1 MLKKLKMP
9 KPKSLDTSELGMS
22 EMDEMPEE
30 SSEEELAEG
39 EAEQASEDEGME
51 KHTGPKLD
59 NLSDE
64 DLLAEVKKRGLLS
77 QLESETGEESAE
89 DAYI

>member
-9 KPKSLDTSELGMS
+9 KPKSLDTSELDMS

-30 SSEEELAEG
+30 SPEEEAG
-39 EAEQASEDEGME
+39 ESKAEQASEDEGME
-51 KHTGPKLD
+51 KHTGPELKAV
-59 NLSDE
+59 SDE

>member
-9 KPKSLDTSELGMS
+9 KPKSLDTSELDM
-22 EMDEMPEE
+22 EEMPEE
-30 SSEEELAEG
+30 TPSEEMGEG
-39 EAEQASEDEGME
+39 EAEQSSEDEGME
-51 KHTGPKLD
+51 KHVGPELKAV
-59 NLSDE
+59 SDE
-64 DLLAEVKKRGLLS
+64 DLLAEVKKRGLMS